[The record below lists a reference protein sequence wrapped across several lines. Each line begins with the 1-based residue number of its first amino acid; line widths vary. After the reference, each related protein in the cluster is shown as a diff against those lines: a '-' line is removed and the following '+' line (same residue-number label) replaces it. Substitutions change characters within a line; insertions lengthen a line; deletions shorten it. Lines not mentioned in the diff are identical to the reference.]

1 MRISEQLKLLARGIH
16 PETGEVLEPSSL
28 THKPESIR
36 VLYELALEL
45 ATEEKPR
52 KSKPKLSPEER
63 RQKNLEEGRPARSH
77 FPWEDEEKLA
87 LKNLFEKSKNFQQLA
102 EKFERSKIA
111 IAVQL
116 QNQGLLTE
124 DEVAAFR

>member
-28 THKPESIR
+28 THRPESIR
-36 VLYELALEL
+36 ILYELAFEL
-45 ATEEKPR
+45 ATEERPR
-52 KSKPKLSPEER
+52 KSKQKLNPEER
-63 RQKNLEEGRPARSH
+63 RQKNIEEGRPARSH
-77 FPWEDEEKLA
+77 FPWEDEEKLE
-87 LKNLFEKSKNFQQLA
+87 LKDLFEKSPDLQQLT
-102 EKFERSKIA
+102 EKFERSKLA

-124 DEVAAFR
+124 AEVAALR